1 MYTQTIKQQ
10 IATYNLTHSDK
21 LNTKKLAEKIGVPS
35 QVISQ
40 LGKRFTIEFQAHM
53 NFIFKDK
60 DRIDEN
66 FKLLLDQNII
76 LIKRLDLICKALEC
90 SIEDIIKYN
99 QKK

>member
-1 MYTQTIKQQ
+1 MYTQVIKQQ
-10 IATYNLTHSDK
+10 IATYNLTHSEK

-53 NFIFKDK
+53 NFIFNDK
-60 DRIDEN
+60 DRIKEN
-66 FKLLLDQNII
+66 FKLLLDRGIVMI
-76 LIKRLDLICKALEC
+76 VRLDLICKALEC
-90 SIEDIIKYN
+90 EIWDIIKYN

>member
-10 IATYNLTHSDK
+10 IANYNLTHENK
-21 LNTKKLAEKIGVPS
+21 LNTKKLAEIIGVTP
-35 QVISQ
+35 QTISQ

-53 NFIFKDK
+53 NFIFNDK
-60 DRIDEN
+60 DRIKEN

-90 SIEDIIKYN
+90 SIEDVIKEV
-99 QKK
+99 K